1 MPCDPSCLCLYHLF
15 PPSTFVAT
23 LAAQPLLFPDSADKH
38 TQIWGNIVSW
48 WSIQKDIQSIQRHI
62 VGQSITCLYHNHKV
76 PTLLATWC
84 IAVRMKELSNTP
96 AIRAGYGHCKKS
108 FASQDIWPPGIRFRT
123 WIANQ
128 SEALH
133 TFSSAI
139 TCLSCSSY
147 RFGWTS
153 FTGSVI
159 GNCLVE

>member
-1 MPCDPSCLCLYHLF
+1 MRQHS
-15 PPSTFVAT
+15 VVMV
-23 LAAQPLLFPDSADKH
+23 H
-38 TQIWGNIVSW
+38 TERY
-48 WSIQKDIQSIQRHI
+48 QSIQRHI
-62 VGQSITCLYHNHKV
+62 FGQSFVSQSQSTNTSCYMMHCSKNE
-76 PTLLATWC
+76 
-84 IAVRMKELSNTP
+84 ELNNTP

-108 FASQDIWPPGIRFRT
+108 FANQDIWPPGIRFRT

-139 TCLSCSSY
+139 TCLSCSSS